1 MRSFIC
7 NVISVILTHVRCIIW
22 KLLPYSNIKTKG
34 LLRFSPD
41 VVCEFERGS
50 SVSLGHRV
58 RVHSGCKL
66 KVRDKA
72 TLNIGDEVIL
82 NYGCI
87 VVCREN
93 ISIGYGTGIA
103 PYVLIYDH
111 DHDIR
116 PGHDLKT
123 EFRTSP
129 VVIGKNCWIGAHTMI
144 LRGSVIGDNCII
156 GAGSVVKG
164 VIPPETIY
172 IQKRVVEY
180 HSRKNN
186 I

>member
-1 MRSFIC
+1 MRRIIC
-7 NVISVILTHVRCIIW
+7 SIVSVIYTIIRCIIW
-22 KLLPYSNIKTKG
+22 KSLPYSKITIKG

-50 SVSLGHRV
+50 RVSLGHRV
-58 RVHSGCKL
+58 SVHSGCKI
-66 KVRDKA
+66 KVRNKA
-72 TLNIGDEVIL
+72 SLNIGDEVRL

-87 VVCREN
+87 IVCREH
-93 ISIGYGTGIA
+93 ISIGSGTGIA

-116 PGHDLKT
+116 DGHDLKT

-129 VVIGKNCWIGAHTMI
+129 VIIGKNCWIGAHTMI

-164 VIPPETIY
+164 EIPPGTIY
-172 IQKRVVEY
+172 VQKRIVES
-180 HSRKNN
+180 HSRKNKM
-186 I
+186 